1 MQLFIL
7 FSCVV
12 LLLLSISRWNVHPFL
27 ALLAV
32 GLLYG
37 IGSGLGGLE
46 SVDLLMEGFA
56 KTLQWIGVIM
66 VLGAMIGEIANETG
80 GAERIAKSTLKLA
93 GEKRLPYAMGLT
105 GYIISI
111 PVFVDVA
118 YIMMQTVTE
127 ALAAKSKQNILG
139 VGLSLATGL
148 TATHALMPPTPG
160 PLAVAGILEGQLG
173 RIILINFF
181 VAFSAMA
188 GGLAWAMFYCRR
200 IELPY
205 DRELRNQ
212 FASSNDNALAE
223 NDDRPKQTSGSTW
236 LAMLP
241 IFVPLVLIAIS
252 SFIGTD
258 NAGPASITMK
268 FLGTPL
274 VALSIGVILALAQ
287 YGRNFRM
294 SNISNVAER
303 AIEKAALVIMITGAG
318 GAFGHIIKNSGV
330 TETIS
335 AYASDLGAFG
345 FLFPFV
351 LASIF
356 TTTTGSITVS
366 MITTASI
373 VAPLMSSLGISP
385 EMTAALIG
393 SGSFCVFH
401 VNSSFFWLLNRLHH
415 APPSVLLKTF
425 TVQSLCMGLGG
436 LAAVLVLR
444 MCGLK

>member
-7 FSCVV
+7 FATVA
-12 LLLLSISRWNVHPFL
+12 LLLLAIGRWRVHPFL
-27 ALLAV
+27 ALLV
-32 GLLYG
+32 FGLLFG
-37 IGSGLGGLE
+37 ISSGLGPVE

-80 GAERIAKSTLKLA
+80 GAERIARSTLKLS
-93 GEKRLPYAMGLT
+93 GEKRLPQAMALT

-127 ALAAKSKQNILG
+127 ALAARSKQNILV
-139 VGLSLATGL
+139 VGLSLAAGL

-200 IELPY
+200 VELDY
-205 DRELRNQ
+205 DREIRERY
-212 FASSNDNALAE
+212 ALST
-223 NDDRPKQTSGSTW
+223 DDDQSATSQAGSTW
-236 LAMLP
+236 LSLLP
-241 IFVPLVLIAIS
+241 IFVPLILIAIS
-252 SFIGTD
+252 SFIGQD
-258 NAGPASITMK
+258 QAGGLVTLLR
-268 FLGTPL
+268 FLGTPF
-274 VALSIGVILALAQ
+274 VALSIGVLLALLQ
-287 YGRNFRM
+287 YGKDFSMVRVAK
-294 SNISNVAER
+294 VAER
-303 AIEKAALVIMITGAG
+303 SIEKAALVIMITGAG
-318 GAFGHIIKNSGV
+318 GAFGHVIKNSGV

-335 AYASDLGAFG
+335 AYAADAGGVG
-345 FLFPFV
+345 FLFPFL
-351 LASIF
+351 LASVF
-356 TTTTGSITVS
+356 TTATGSLTVS

-373 VAPLMSSLGISP
+373 VSPLMPALGISP

-393 SGSFCVFH
+393 SGAFCVFH
-401 VNSSFFWLLNRLHH
+401 INSSFFWLLNRLHK
-415 APPSVLLKTF
+415 APPAVLLKTY
-425 TVQSLCMGLGG
+425 TMQSLCMGLGG
-436 LAAVLVLR
+436 LAAVMLMRL
-444 MCGLK
+444 CGLR